1 MQKEGAN
8 DFLALGRN
16 VRFMMDNEIFE
27 VYE

>member
-8 DFLALGRN
+8 DFLSLGKN
-16 VRFMMDNEIFE
+16 VRFMLDSEVFE